1 MFHYKA
7 ETQDLLNTF
16 SKTADLGALCFDADL
31 NVVAFSPSKAIV
43 NDFICLE
50 TNQITTFLAE
60 RFSEKPSGTQI
71 LHTFFLDSNLVCNVS
86 LLERDGRYAGAYVT
100 QPVFVRK
107 PDQEEFDGM
116 LDRLSPS
123 MKERSTMWKVL
134 LAVPVIPYDRMLSV
148 GNLLNILAQTDLN
161 ERPIKQVLRYHDG
174 PAGERKHKITV
185 GAERSDPSEKDWEHE
200 YGVYLQMKDSIQNGD
215 VKGIE
220 DFIAEIRTGT
230 ILVNQLNPMD
240 FLPALRQTFAKVCA
254 MGGYMAIDAGA
265 PYKKTM
271 DLSDDLIRQAEK
283 LDNINAVYSL
293 LKTAVTA
300 FARMVSLNNSVSY
313 SKPVRQV
320 MDYIAAHYSEKITL
334 NKLAQHTNLSTYYL
348 SNLIKKE
355 TGIILADHINR
366 IRIEQSKKLLRDTEL
381 SILEV
386 AQEVGYQYQNHFAS
400 IFRRQTGFTP
410 TEYKSVAG
418 ADQILRKNENIP
430 SAAIPVAL
438 EQTYNRLALFEG
450 MYDMARIVDP
460 VGKMSW
466 KINPE
471 NEIQSEPTLCHNYW
485 DQNGSCQEC
494 IAMRAFGRNEM
505 VFKVKERGGDMFLLL
520 AAPKVIGGKTYAM
533 ELIKKV
539 TGQIFFDMKT
549 DPGARPY
556 DFVEDRDEEGK
567 QPPLYSQKH
576 VMEKLTTHM
585 KRNRAGGKSLSII
598 LAVLEGETLPDALL
612 EECIGVIR
620 RTLRGDADWV
630 GRYIGNVLLVVL
642 DDVDEMTAAQIKN
655 RIDLNYRIA
664 LEKMNRGKDIEV
676 HYAVK
681 ALPLDISDPSSFIR
695 LAFMALYSKITVA

>member
-1 MFHYKA
+1 
-7 ETQDLLNTF
+7 
-16 SKTADLGALCFDADL
+16 
-31 NVVAFSPSKAIV
+31 
-43 NDFICLE
+43 
-50 TNQITTFLAE
+50 
-60 RFSEKPSGTQI
+60 
-71 LHTFFLDSNLVCNVS
+71 
-86 LLERDGRYAGAYVT
+86 
-100 QPVFVRK
+100 
-107 PDQEEFDGM
+107 
-116 LDRLSPS
+116 
-123 MKERSTMWKVL
+123 
-134 LAVPVIPYDRMLSV
+134 
-148 GNLLNILAQTDLN
+148 
-161 ERPIKQVLRYHDG
+161 
-174 PAGERKHKITV
+174 
-185 GAERSDPSEKDWEHE
+185 
-200 YGVYLQMKDSIQNGD
+200 
-215 VKGIE
+215 
-220 DFIAEIRTGT
+220 
-230 ILVNQLNPMD
+230 
-240 FLPALRQTFAKVCA
+240 
-254 MGGYMAIDAGA
+254 
-265 PYKKTM
+265 
-271 DLSDDLIRQAEK
+271 
-283 LDNINAVYSL
+283 
-293 LKTAVTA
+293 
-300 FARMVSLNNSVSY
+300 
-313 SKPVRQV
+313 
-320 MDYIAAHYSEKITL
+320 
-334 NKLAQHTNLSTYYL
+334 
-348 SNLIKKE
+348 
-355 TGIILADHINR
+355 
-366 IRIEQSKKLLRDTEL
+366 
-381 SILEV
+381 
-386 AQEVGYQYQNHFAS
+386 
-400 IFRRQTGFTP
+400 
-410 TEYKSVAG
+410 
-418 ADQILRKNENIP
+418 
-430 SAAIPVAL
+430 
-438 EQTYNRLALFEG
+438 

-681 ALPLDISDPSSFIR
+681 SLPLDISDPSSFIR